1 MPWIIAGGALL
12 GAVVGAKSNK
22 DASKASQAGADT
34 AAVETRRA
42 ADEARADIFKL
53 FPASQAALAG
63 GYQGAA
69 DIFSQSAP
77 QQADIFQQGNVA
89 AQQQV
94 AAGMPQFQN
103 AILGGQVDYNQFQP
117 AKLQQPD
124 FGFMQNQQFESP
136 DPFNPLAGM
145 TNEQIQNATAQ
156 QPPVPF
162 GHTYPD
168 GWSPSGGLGSIYG
181 PAQGSFSSPQ
191 PLSGGGARPIPAQ
204 SSNMMRLT

>member
-12 GAVVGAKSNK
+12 GGLIGGKATK
-22 DASKASQAGADT
+22 DASKAQRAGADN

-42 ADEARADIFKL
+42 ANEARADLFKL
-53 FPASQAALAG
+53 FPASQDALST

-69 DIFSQSAP
+69 DIFGQSAP
-77 QQADIFQQGNVA
+77 QQANLFQQGNVA

-117 AKLQQPD
+117 TQLQQPD
-124 FGFMQNQQFESP
+124 FSFMQGQRFDAPNPF
-136 DPFNPLAGM
+136 DPNYGM

-156 QPPVPF
+156 NPP
-162 GHTYPD
+162 
-168 GWSPSGGLGSIYG
+168 SPWGVNRHPGGTVYNPSIMG
-181 PAQGSFSSPQ
+181 PQNNQAIM
-191 PLSGGGARPIPAQ
+191 LGGGYGRK
-204 SSNMMRLT
+204 NLMRYR